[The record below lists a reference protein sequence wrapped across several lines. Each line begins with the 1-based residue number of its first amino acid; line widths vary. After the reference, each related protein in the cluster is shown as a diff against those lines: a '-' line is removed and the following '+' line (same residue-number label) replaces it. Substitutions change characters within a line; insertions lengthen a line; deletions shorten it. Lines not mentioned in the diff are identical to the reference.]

1 MNKIIDLC
9 SYQQAATARRQEE
22 ETQADL
28 SERFEEI
35 VSTEEGAA
43 ALLRCLLQD
52 YGIQETVVTLFPFL
66 SDGEQL
72 RIIEKAFPSS

>member
-22 ETQADL
+22 ETRADL

-43 ALLRCLLQD
+43 SLLHCLLED
-52 YGIQETVVTLFPFL
+52 YGTQETVITLFPFL
-66 SDGEQL
+66 SDDEQL
-72 RIIEKAFPSS
+72 RLIEKAFPTS